1 MIPKDSLY
9 SFFEN
14 ENIIDYQKS
23 FIATY
28 SESYNNYVFNN
39 ISGMITYMYQTKEA
53 GLEANPNWLNEK
65 ENEDWNKVVII
76 PVTITTNS
84 SGQIV
89 KVVHDMSLTSTKL
102 IGGENNPYDDVTLS
116 VVYSK
121 FSSNN

>member
-1 MIPKDSLY
+1 
-9 SFFEN
+9 
-14 ENIIDYQKS
+14 
-23 FIATY
+23 
-28 SESYNNYVFNN
+28 
-39 ISGMITYMYQTKEA
+39 MITYMYQTKEA
-53 GLEANPNWLNEK
+53 GLEANPNWLDEK